1 MRRGNIDYI
10 GAVVFALA
18 IAPFLIGL
26 TNKTGAEWT
35 APQVGGL
42 MLAGLAFGALFLF
55 IESRVPEPIVPLNLF
70 RIRTFTISVSAMFL
84 ARSVLHGDHLPAPLV
99 PDGRGRQRPDLGPE
113 HPAAARRPHLQRHRL
128 RSDRGP
134 RRPGTRR

>member
-1 MRRGNIDYI
+1 TAGWHWIFFINVPIGLISLVVLWRLLPAIKRPDAARNIDYI

-35 APQVGGL
+35 DPQVGGL
-42 MLAGLAFGALFLF
+42 MLAGLAFGLLFLF

-70 RIRTFTISVSAMFL
+70 RIRTFTISVSAM
-84 ARSVLHGDHLPAPLV
+84 
-99 PDGRGRQRPDLGPE
+99 
-113 HPAAARRPHLQRHRL
+113 
-128 RSDRGP
+128 
-134 RRPGTRR
+134 